1 MALTIRVHFH
11 FGPIEYEHFEYVQ
24 ATRFGTIMQRSVA
37 FDALFVDI
45 SFQGQQEVGDF
56 VVAFVASDHQARVA
70 VTVGYFDVCG
80 NGKIRY

>member
-1 MALTIRVHFH
+1 
-11 FGPIEYEHFEYVQ
+11 
-24 ATRFGTIMQRSVA
+24 MQRSVA